1 MGVAHKMSADE
12 RSGEPV
18 VISIAKLAKIKR
30 GKVKREN
37 ANDESAEN
45 ERTPSPD
52 DPVFN
57 PEADPVFNPGDMKE
71 EIDCVGAILNAENS
85 QIDNEENPALLDQSL
100 VKEEEGPGS
109 VHDSQDGS
117 RTFEG
122 LDSFPESKRK
132 RGRPAKKLE
141 PVPIS
146 LDESRQSL
154 NESENFEE
162 TNPPNEGDSE
172 IPTKRTRTR
181 PKRFVPDEEG
191 SPKTSKRVQDETSS
205 DSSLVPAKK
214 RRGRP
219 PKSDVSGT
227 PTIVPPS
234 STSSDVIK
242 DPIEEDLSASS
253 SDVAWFVSSESKLTI
268 QTETS
273 ACPSPAASSA
283 SSSSESPLRLTGP
296 SSQKRQRGRPRLN
309 HVGERMTAIANFAQV
324 RDLCKKKYT
333 NNILLDIL
341 LSAIHINGKTGIFEK
356 ANEVRFFHLFC
367 F

>member
-37 ANDESAEN
+37 ANEESAEN
-45 ERTPSPD
+45 ERTPSPN
-52 DPVFN
+52 DPIFN
-57 PEADPVFNPGDMKE
+57 PEADPGFNPEEMKE
-71 EIDCVGAILNAENS
+71 EIDCVGAADQILNAENS
-85 QIDNEENPALLDQSL
+85 QIENEENPALLDQSS
-100 VKEEEGPGS
+100 VKEGPGS

-227 PTIVPPS
+227 PIIVPTS
-234 STSSDVIK
+234 STSIDVIK

-324 RDLCKKKYT
+324 RVYKKK
-333 NNILLDIL
+333 L
-341 LSAIHINGKTGIFEK
+341 H
-356 ANEVRFFHLFC
+356 
-367 F
+367 